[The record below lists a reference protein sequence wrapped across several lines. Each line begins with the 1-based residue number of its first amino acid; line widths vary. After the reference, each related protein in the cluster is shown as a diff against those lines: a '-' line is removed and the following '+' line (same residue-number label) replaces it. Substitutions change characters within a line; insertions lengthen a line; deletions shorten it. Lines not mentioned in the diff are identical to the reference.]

1 MLTKVRKSA
10 VYEQHP
16 SANYEEDNLPSLPVA
31 EITGKDVARKSLD
44 FAQLIRE
51 NNDKPAIS
59 TASSNA
65 YGSFNSMFK
74 GFSGGSSGGG
84 LGGASGLGGL
94 HDDMPAYKE
103 GSYEPQQT
111 YGHNEPLAAAIKSMR
126 TVEVKELQDDYQN
139 AEPQVID
146 IAPSALPIVINFRT
160 SASAIKI
167 HQTHERGEPQE
178 VQQTQSEDEPQFL
191 KHQVTKPVIQEVH
204 EIIMPYRKI
213 IQEIRP
219 VEEQIKTIVARGKE
233 RSGGAQGGGHSG
245 GGGNDGGL
253 YASDAQVGGINILG
267 GGAGAAFLGGQGPNR
282 IRNGKYGGF
291 SQSKK
296 QKY

>member
-1 MLTKVRKSA
+1 M
-10 VYEQHP
+10 
-16 SANYEEDNLPSLPVA
+16 
-31 EITGKDVARKSLD
+31 
-44 FAQLIRE
+44 
-51 NNDKPAIS
+51 
-59 TASSNA
+59 
-65 YGSFNSMFK
+65 
-74 GFSGGSSGGG
+74 
-84 LGGASGLGGL
+84 

-103 GSYEPQQT
+103 SSYAPGPSSMGPAGGQT

-126 TVEVKELQDDYQN
+126 TVEVKELQDEYQN

-219 VEEQIKTIVARGKE
+219 VEEEIKTVVARGKG
-233 RSGGAQGGGHSG
+233 RDQGAGGGHSG
-245 GGGNDGGL
+245 GHSGGGQINIGQEMYADSPAQSGGNAAG
-253 YASDAQVGGINILG
+253 SINIYG
-267 GGAGAAFLGGQGPNR
+267 GGAGAAFLGGQGPSR
-282 IRNGKYGGF
+282 IKGNSKFGGF
-291 SQSKK
+291 SSSKK
-296 QKY
+296 SKY

>member
-1 MLTKVRKSA
+1 
-10 VYEQHP
+10 
-16 SANYEEDNLPSLPVA
+16 
-31 EITGKDVARKSLD
+31 
-44 FAQLIRE
+44 
-51 NNDKPAIS
+51 
-59 TASSNA
+59 
-65 YGSFNSMFK
+65 MFK
-74 GFSGGSSGGG
+74 GF
-84 LGGASGLGGL
+84 GAQAI

-103 GSYEPQQT
+103 ASYAPGPSMGAPMGGGGQT

-139 AEPQVID
+139 QEPQVID

-219 VEEQIKTIVARGKE
+219 VEEEIKTVVARGKG
-233 RSGGAQGGGHSG
+233 RDQGGAQAGGDGGAFYQDSPAQSSGSAGSGGHGAGS
-245 GGGNDGGL
+245 
-253 YASDAQVGGINILG
+253 INIYG
-267 GGAGAAFLGGQGPNR
+267 GGAGAAFLGGQGPAR
-282 IRNGKYGGF
+282 IKGNSKFGGF
-291 SQSKK
+291 SASKK
-296 QKY
+296 SKY